1 MSVMRNKATKKHS
14 KKNLNSVKTQVF
26 KQLKTLWENDTVYVK
41 TVSTFVYQTWVRLE
55 EYVKPLRRH
64 AMDIS
69 VLTFVAVLGVYF
81 LFPTVANADVD
92 QQVGMDQ
99 TTLDRVIASMQ
110 NKTTATGRLPQA
122 KDAEP
127 RRSFTIPIT
136 AYTSEVGQTDDSP
149 CITASGLDVCERNI
163 ENVVAANF
171 LPIGTRVRIPEF
183 YGDRVFYVED
193 RMNRR
198 YDKRMDIWMKKLS
211 DAKTF
216 GLKYTTIEVF

>member
-14 KKNLNSVKTQVF
+14 KKNLNSVKTQVL
-26 KQLKTLWENDTVYVK
+26 KQLNTQWENDTLYVK
-41 TVSTFVYQTWVRLE
+41 TISTFVYQGWVRLDQAA
-55 EYVKPLRRH
+55 KPFRRH
-64 AMDIS
+64 VMDIS
-69 VLTFVAVLGVYF
+69 ALTFVAVLGVYF
-81 LFPTVANADVD
+81 FFPTIANADAE
-92 QQVGMDQ
+92 QQVAMDQ
-99 TTLDRVIASMQ
+99 TTIERVIASMQ

-122 KDAEP
+122 NDANP

-149 CITASGLDVCERNI
+149 CITASGLDVCERDI

-171 LPIGTRVRIPEF
+171 LPIGTRVRIPEL
-183 YGDRVFYVED
+183 YGERVFYVED

-198 YDKRMDIWMKKLS
+198 YDKHMDIWMRHLS

-216 GLKYTTIEVF
+216 GLKVATVEVF